1 MFSFNYIWVFI
12 LLPLPFILRRF
23 SKPYQEERPAIQTP
37 FFNELVE
44 LSGQEPGSGSMIRQ
58 QSLLRQIITAF
69 GWVLLVAALARPQW
83 IEQPIIKE
91 VPTRD
96 LLLGIDLSG
105 SMQTEDFTSK
115 NGKKIN
121 RLAAVKE
128 VLDDFLKRRKGD
140 RAGLIF
146 FGSAPFIQAPFTE
159 DLELCR
165 ELLKEAQV
173 GMAGPKT
180 AFGDTIG
187 LAINMFKESTV
198 KDKLLI
204 VLTDGN
210 DTSSK
215 VEPVKAAQI
224 AHDNSIVIYSVAVG
238 DPQTAGEKKLDEKTL
253 KNVAHTTGGHYFWA
267 GDRRNLEKIY
277 EKIDALST
285 HEIETMSYRP
295 KRDLYYWPL
304 GMVVLL
310 SLLTNLFRV
319 GRMMNIKHRTSN
331 AQHRTKRESNE

>member
-1 MFSFNYIWVFI
+1 MLTISYPWIFL
-12 LLPLPFILRRF
+12 LLPLPFVLRKLAR
-23 SKPYQEERPAIQTP
+23 PYQEERPAVRTP
-37 FFNELVE
+37 FFDELVE
-44 LSGQEPGSGSMIRQ
+44 MSGQVPGSGSIVRKQ
-58 QSLLRQIITAF
+58 PLLRQIITAF
-69 GWVLLVAALARPQW
+69 CWILLVAALARPQW

-96 LLLGIDLSG
+96 LLLAVDLSG
-105 SMQTEDFTSK
+105 SMNTEDFISK
-115 NGKKIN
+115 DGNNIT

-128 VLDDFLKRRKGD
+128 VLDGFLERRKGD
-140 RAGLIF
+140 RVGLIF
-146 FGSAPFIQAPFTE
+146 FGTAPFIQAPFTE

-165 ELLKEAQV
+165 ELLAEAQV

-224 AHDNSIVIYSVAVG
+224 AGDNDIVIYSVAVG
-238 DPQTAGEKKLDEKTL
+238 DPEAVGEEKLDEKTL
-253 KNVAHTTGGHYFWA
+253 QSVAITTDGYFFRA
-267 GDRRNLEKIY
+267 EDRTELEKIY

-285 HEIETMSYRP
+285 HEIETTSYRP
-295 KRDLYYWPL
+295 RIDMYYWPL
-304 GMVVLL
+304 GLAIL
-310 SLLTNLFRV
+310 FSLLMHAFRV
-319 GRMMNIKHRTSN
+319 FKRMNIERPTSN
-331 AQHRTKRESNE
+331 IEH

>member
-1 MFSFNYIWVFI
+1 MFTFTYIWVFL
-12 LLPLPFILRRF
+12 LLPLPFLLRKLT
-23 SKPYQEERPAIQTP
+23 KPHQEERPAIQTP
-37 FFNELVE
+37 FFDELVE
-44 LSGQEPGSGSMIRQ
+44 LSGQEPGSGSIVRKQ
-58 QSLLRQIITAF
+58 PLLRQLIT
-69 GWVLLVAALARPQW
+69 GLCWVLLVTALARPQW
-83 IEQPIIKE
+83 IEPPLVKE
-91 VPTRD
+91 IPTRD

-105 SMQTEDFTSK
+105 SMSTEDFTSK
-115 NGKKIN
+115 NGKKVD
-121 RLAAVKE
+121 RLTAVKE
-128 VLDDFLKRRKGD
+128 VMDDFLMRRSGD
-140 RAGLIF
+140 RAGFIF

-159 DLELCR
+159 DLKLCR

-224 AHDNSIVIYSVAVG
+224 AADNDIVIYCVAVG
-238 DPQTAGEKKLDEKTL
+238 DPQAAGEEKLDEKTL
-253 KNVAHTTGGHYFWA
+253 KNVAQTTNGHYFWA
-267 GDRRNLEKIY
+267 GDLPELEKIY
-277 EKIDALST
+277 QKIDELST
-285 HEIETMSYRP
+285 HEIETISYRP
-295 KRDLYYWPL
+295 KRELYYWPL

-310 SLLTNLFRV
+310 SLLMHLFSA
-319 GRMMNIKHRTSN
+319 IKV
-331 AQHRTKRESNE
+331 EG